1 MTARP
6 EQPVIAVEGLTHRY
20 PGMERDA
27 LHAVDF
33 HVASGSLAGLL
44 GPNGAGKSTLLAIL
58 NGVTS
63 LQKGCV
69 SIVGRTPAD
78 RGWLKSASSLVPQ
91 ACAFYDTL
99 TTRENL
105 AFFAGVHGLTGARW
119 RDGLAYCVNVADLSG
134 VLNQRAGTLSGGLQR
149 RLNLA
154 IGLINRP
161 RILYLD
167 EPTVGVDA
175 ESRQCITAAIA
186 TLRRDGTT
194 IVYTSHYME
203 EVETLC
209 DHLTVIDQGRTVAA
223 GATDELL
230 ARFGGTSMA
239 VTLQG
244 LPDGSLAEV
253 LQPWSPVWLD
263 ARTVRL
269 EASDTATATAIMRV
283 LDAQGVVVERVHYGV
298 ERLEDVYLRLLGRRG
313 DS

>member
-1 MTARP
+1 M
-6 EQPVIAVEGLTHRY
+6 ISVEGLTHRY

-33 HVASGSLAGLL
+33 QVARGSLAGLL

-63 LQKGCV
+63 LQQGRV
-69 SIVGRTPAD
+69 SIAGRTPAE

-99 TTRENL
+99 TARENL
-105 AFFAGVHGLTGARW
+105 AFFAGVHGLKGSRW
-119 RDGLAYCVNVADLSG
+119 RDGLEYCVEVAGLG
-134 VLNQRAGTLSGGLQR
+134 TVLDQRAGTLSGGLQR

-154 IGLINRP
+154 LGLINRP
-161 RILYLD
+161 HILYLD

-175 ESRQCITAAIA
+175 ESRRCITAAIA

-203 EVETLC
+203 EVEALC

-230 ARFGGTSMA
+230 ERFGGTSMV
-239 VTLQG
+239 VTLRTIATAA
-244 LPDGSLAEV
+244 LDEA

-263 ARTVRL
+263 ARRVRL
-269 EASDTATATAIMRV
+269 EATDTVAATAIMRA
-283 LDAQGVVVERVHYGV
+283 LDTQGVAIERIRYGV
-298 ERLEDVYLRLLGRRG
+298 ERLEDVYLRLLRHREAA
-313 DS
+313 